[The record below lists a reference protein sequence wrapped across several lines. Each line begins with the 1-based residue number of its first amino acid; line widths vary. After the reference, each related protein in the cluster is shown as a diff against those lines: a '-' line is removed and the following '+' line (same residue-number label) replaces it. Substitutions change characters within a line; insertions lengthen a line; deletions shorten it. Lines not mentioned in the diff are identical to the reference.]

1 MKAGAVAY
9 ISDLTNQDHILR
21 IVKINIII
29 IINAEGNL
37 LVAKTFSLY
46 FFHADMFFPILNHA
60 CSPIIQS
67 FQDQRYYVYTLY
79 ACFRLSNP
87 TSLHRRSKISYN
99 QRGHCPTARLA

>member
-46 FFHADMFFPILNHA
+46 FSHADMFFPDLE
-60 CSPIIQS
+60 S
-67 FQDQRYYVYTLY
+67 RV
-79 ACFRLSNP
+79 LSYD
-87 TSLHRRSKISYN
+87 SVLLRSKILCVHPICLFPSEQSN
-99 QRGHCPTARLA
+99 FATPS